1 MMDKDIDTKKLKKGN
16 IIKII
21 ILALII
27 VWIICF
33 FIDYL
38 RARQMKDP
46 VFCIVENTKEYDD
59 GTVYSCTGLGYKMY
73 RYNRASIGTNLEFGP
88 FFIKER
94 TK

>member
-1 MMDKDIDTKKLKKGN
+1 MIEN
-16 IIKII
+16 IKYSKSDLIKIL
-21 ILALII
+21 ILAFVI

-33 FIDYL
+33 FIDYF
-38 RARQMKDP
+38 RARQSKDLL
-46 VFCIVENTKEYDD
+46 FCVKEVTKEYDD

-73 RYNRASIGTNLEFGP
+73 KYNRSSIATDLEFGP

>member
-1 MMDKDIDTKKLKKGN
+1 MENSVIDKKKISKGD

-21 ILALII
+21 VLAVII

-33 FIDYL
+33 FIDYF
-38 RARQMKDP
+38 RARQSKNP
-46 VFCIVENTKEYDD
+46 IFCIAEETKTYDD

-73 RYNRASIGTNLEFGP
+73 RYNRTSIGTNLEFGP
-88 FFIKER
+88 FFISER

>member
-1 MMDKDIDTKKLKKGN
+1 MASKVENAKSKREN

-21 ILALII
+21 ILTVII
-27 VWIICF
+27 MWIICF

-46 VFCIVENTKEYDD
+46 IFCIFENTEKYDD

-73 RYNRASIGTNLEFGP
+73 RYNRSSIGANLEFGP
-88 FFIKER
+88 FFMKER